1 MDFWNELTFS
11 EKAKVVASALG
22 GLFVM
27 WLFVCAM
34 LIVW

>member
-1 MDFWNELTFS
+1 MNFWNELTAL

-34 LIVW
+34 LIVR